1 MRDTRVTNKYTLVS
15 FYSASAWFLILFIR
29 LYNHCIVTETLSE
42 RMNSFETN
50 NAFYSVYAQGLF
62 YSHVAILEFGF
73 YIHRYRYIYLF
84 TTVVGSG
91 MGMAFE
97 NDFRKTLQNEDGSS
111 ELSPPWSSREG
122 GSLSWNEIEFSLNN
136 DTDTTMIIRSTFGI
150 TDTPKDI
157 KKVLCSWSVLGIFS
171 NTCLVEVYD
180 FLGTVLWCL

>member
-1 MRDTRVTNKYTLVS
+1 
-15 FYSASAWFLILFIR
+15 
-29 LYNHCIVTETLSE
+29 
-42 RMNSFETN
+42 
-50 NAFYSVYAQGLF
+50 
-62 YSHVAILEFGF
+62 
-73 YIHRYRYIYLF
+73 
-84 TTVVGSG
+84 

-97 NDFRKTLQNEDGSS
+97 NDFRKTFNVMIINHDYKTKMAPVSS
-111 ELSPPWSSREG
+111 LERRSPPWSSREG

-136 DTDTTMIIRSTFGI
+136 DNDTTMNRSTFGI